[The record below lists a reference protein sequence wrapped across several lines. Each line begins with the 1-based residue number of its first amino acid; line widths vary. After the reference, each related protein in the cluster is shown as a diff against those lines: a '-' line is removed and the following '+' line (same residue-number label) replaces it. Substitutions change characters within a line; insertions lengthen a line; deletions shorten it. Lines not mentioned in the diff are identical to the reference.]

1 MNPFQSLS
9 QYEAL
14 VYTLPQSYPQITRST
29 LVVVRR
35 GRGFAQLSGELLFA
49 DGHRLVVSEI
59 LNWDIGAIVIQHYGY
74 EVWLGSEKL
83 YWYDSQPH
91 PDDSSL
97 ASTHPHHKHI
107 APNIKQHRIPA
118 PGLSFTEPNLAFLI
132 DEIGSR
138 SEGRA

>member
-1 MNPFQSLS
+1 VNPFQSLS

-14 VYTLPQSYPQITRST
+14 VYTLPQSYSQITRST

-59 LNWDIGAIVIQHYGY
+59 LSWDTGAIVIQHYGY